1 MSVTVAAI
9 QMNSLDNLQANLQQ
23 AEALLMQ
30 AANAGAKLAVLPENF
45 AVFAAGMQIHT
56 AQQMPMIQVWLAEQA
71 TKNQLWLVAGSIP
84 CLYRPDGQ
92 SVLQDKVRSCC
103 LVYNPQGELAGRYDK
118 IHLFDALIADQ
129 QSQYQ
134 ESATFEAG
142 DEIVVIN
149 TPFANIGL
157 SICYDIRFPALY
169 QALRDK
175 GADIV
180 VVPAAFTALTGAAHW
195 QVLLRARAI
204 ENQCMMIGAGQ
215 SGRHSAS
222 RQTWGHSQII
232 DAWGNVLAE
241 QQEQGAA
248 VVLAQYIKEEL
259 QQVRQQM
266 PVLRHRRLCV
276 TYGLS

>member
-9 QMNSLDNLQANLQQ
+9 QMNSLDNLQDNLQQ
-23 AEALLMQ
+23 AEALLIQ
-30 AANAGAKLAVLPENF
+30 AANSGAKLAVLPENF
-45 AVFAAGMQIHT
+45 AVFAAGRQNST
-56 AQQMPMIQVWLAEQA
+56 AQQMSMIQAWLAEQSI
-71 TKNQLWLVAGSIP
+71 KNKLWLVAGSIP

-92 SVLQDKVRSCC
+92 SVLQDKVRACC

-118 IHLFDALIADQ
+118 IHLFDALLADQ
-129 QSQYQ
+129 QAQYQ

-175 GADIV
+175 GADII

-215 SGRHSAS
+215 SGWHSAS

-232 DAWGNVLAE
+232 DAWGKVLAE
-241 QQEQGAA
+241 QEQGVG
-248 VVLAQYIKEEL
+248 VVLAQYVKAEL

-276 TYGLS
+276 TQGLS

>member
-9 QMNSLDNLQANLQQ
+9 QMNSLDNLQDNLQQ
-23 AEALLMQ
+23 AEALLIQ
-30 AANAGAKLAVLPENF
+30 AANSGAKLAVLPENF
-45 AVFAAGMQIHT
+45 AVFAAGRQIHT
-56 AQQMPMIQVWLAEQA
+56 AQQMSMIQAWLAEQSI
-71 TKNQLWLVAGSIP
+71 KNKLWLVAGSIP

-92 SVLQDKVRSCC
+92 SVLQDKVRACC

-118 IHLFDALIADQ
+118 IHLFDALLADQ
-129 QSQYQ
+129 QAQYQ

-175 GADIV
+175 GADII

-215 SGRHSAS
+215 SGWHSAS

-232 DAWGNVLAE
+232 DAWGKVLAE
-241 QQEQGAA
+241 QEQGVG
-248 VVLAQYIKEEL
+248 VVLAQYVKAEL

-276 TYGLS
+276 TQGLS

>member
-9 QMNSLDNLQANLQQ
+9 QMNSLDNLQDNLQQ
-23 AEALLMQ
+23 AEALLIQ
-30 AANAGAKLAVLPENF
+30 AANSGAKLAVLPENF
-45 AVFAAGMQIHT
+45 AVFAAGRQIHT
-56 AQQMPMIQVWLAEQA
+56 AQQMSMIQAWLAQQSI
-71 TKNQLWLVAGSIP
+71 KNKLWLVAGSIP

-92 SVLQDKVRSCC
+92 SVLQDKVRACC

-118 IHLFDALIADQ
+118 IHLFDALLADQ
-129 QSQYQ
+129 QAQYQ

-175 GADIV
+175 GADII

-215 SGRHSAS
+215 SGWHSAS

-232 DAWGNVLAE
+232 DAWGKVLAE
-241 QQEQGAA
+241 QEQGVG
-248 VVLAQYIKEEL
+248 VVLAQYVKAEL

-276 TYGLS
+276 TQGLS